1 MVEVVQHFLKI
12 LLFCYKKNK
21 NVIKIKINRLY
32 SLGGVMRINLLFK
45 ITLVAL
51 VLLGLSLRS
60 AVSAGGSDEEVFP
73 PKTLEKLKKN
83 YTSQQKKAKNND
95 GIKAESGV
103 EKASSSDAQNA
114 TSKKDDQENSSSRQK
129 VPEKGESAGN
139 VLEDEPLI
147 ADLTSIIDKD
157 GIGEVNVVWKIS
169 NDGVTYRNIPG
180 ASNQSFTPRQ
190 EHVGKTLRVVLTYLD
205 GQGNLET
212 LISEPTTPVVNVNDK
227 PTGVVRLTGE
237 SAEDSALILDVS
249 DVYDEDGMGPF
260 NFTWQRTSP
269 NTGWENYTEDDTEV
283 LNLRQEHVSYTYRVR
298 VEYIDGFDNRE
309 VIYSNESEAVR
320 NVDDP
325 VLGDVVILGDEKE
338 GEVLEARTESLTD
351 DDGIASI
358 DVAWERSRDGR
369 NWVSLTGE
377 NTKKL
382 NLDQTVVGSQVRV
395 KATLVDRFGVETVLH
410 SQPTRII
417 ENVNNVPIGNVLI
430 RRVSN

>member
-1 MVEVVQHFLKI
+1 
-12 LLFCYKKNK
+12 
-21 NVIKIKINRLY
+21 
-32 SLGGVMRINLLFK
+32 MRINLLLK

-83 YTSQQKKAKNND
+83 YSAKQQKKKNSDAVKGNENSKKSATKDKDGSAASNNND
-95 GIKAESGV
+95 DDNLNSALTNV
-103 EKASSSDAQNA
+103 DRASSTDS
-114 TSKKDDQENSSSRQK
+114 
-129 VPEKGESAGN
+129 

-157 GIGEVNVVWKIS
+157 GIGEVNVVWKLS
-169 NDGVTYRNIPG
+169 NDGSSYRTIPG
-180 ASNQSFTPRQ
+180 ATNQSFTPRQ

-212 LISEPTTPVVNVNDK
+212 LTSAPTTPVVNVNDK

-237 SAEDSALILDVS
+237 SAEDSALILDIS

-320 NVDDP
+320 NIDDP
-325 VLGDVVILGDEKE
+325 VLGDVVIMGEEKE
-338 GEVLEARTESLTD
+338 GAVLEARTESLSD

-417 ENVNNVPIGNVLI
+417 ENVNNVPVGNVLI

>member
-1 MVEVVQHFLKI
+1 
-12 LLFCYKKNK
+12 
-21 NVIKIKINRLY
+21 
-32 SLGGVMRINLLFK
+32 MRINLLLK

-83 YTSQQKKAKNND
+83 YSAKQQKKK
-95 GIKAESGV
+95 
-103 EKASSSDAQNA
+103 SSDAVKGNEKSVKSAAKDKDGSVASNNNDKNDLNSEQ
-114 TSKKDDQENSSSRQK
+114 TSVDRASSTDS
-129 VPEKGESAGN
+129 

-157 GIGEVNVVWKIS
+157 GIGEVNVVWKLS
-169 NDGVTYRNIPG
+169 SDGSSYRTIPG
-180 ASNQSFTPRQ
+180 ATNQSFTPRQ

-212 LISEPTTPVVNVNDK
+212 LTSAPTTPVVNVNDK

-237 SAEDSALILDVS
+237 SAEDSALILDIS

-320 NVDDP
+320 NIDDP
-325 VLGDVVILGDEKE
+325 VLGDVVIMGEEKE
-338 GEVLEARTESLTD
+338 GAVLEARTDSLSD

-417 ENVNNVPIGNVLI
+417 ENVNNVPVGNVLI

>member
-1 MVEVVQHFLKI
+1 
-12 LLFCYKKNK
+12 
-21 NVIKIKINRLY
+21 
-32 SLGGVMRINLLFK
+32 MRINLLFK
-45 ITLVAL
+45 ITTVAL

-83 YTSQQKKAKNND
+83 YSTQQKKTKADTSSENKNKVTNASAEGTKKTASTKSND
-95 GIKAESGV
+95 
-103 EKASSSDAQNA
+103 ASSDLSESNP
-114 TSKKDDQENSSSRQK
+114 K
-129 VPEKGESAGN
+129 KGESTGD

-169 NDGVTYRNIPG
+169 SDGVTYRNIPG
-180 ASNQSFTPRQ
+180 ATNQSFTPRQ

-212 LISEPTTPVVNVNDK
+212 LTSEATTPVVNVNDK

-325 VLGDVVILGDEKE
+325 VLGDVVILGEEKE
-338 GEVLEARTESLTD
+338 GSILEARTDSLTD

-377 NTKKL
+377 NTRSL

-395 KATLVDRFGVETVLH
+395 KATLVDRFGIETVLH

-417 ENVNNVPIGNVLI
+417 ENVNNVPVGNVLI

>member
-1 MVEVVQHFLKI
+1 
-12 LLFCYKKNK
+12 
-21 NVIKIKINRLY
+21 
-32 SLGGVMRINLLFK
+32 MRINLLFK
-45 ITLVAL
+45 ITMVAL
-51 VLLGLSLRS
+51 VLLGLSLKS

-83 YTSQQKKAKNND
+83 YTTQKKKTKTDISEKNSGTTKKSTAK
-95 GIKAESGV
+95 ESN
-103 EKASSSDAQNA
+103 EANSTKKKDTSSSVDQNV
-114 TSKKDDQENSSSRQK
+114 SDRGD
-129 VPEKGESAGN
+129 SAVD

-169 NDGVTYRNIPG
+169 NDGNSYRSIPG
-180 ASNQSFTPRQ
+180 ATNQSFTPRQ

-212 LISEPTTPVVNVNDK
+212 LTSEPTTPVINVNDK

-249 DVYDEDGMGPF
+249 DVFDEDGMGPF

-298 VEYIDGFDNRE
+298 VEYVDGFENRE

-325 VLGDVVILGDEKE
+325 VLGDVVILGEEKE
-338 GEVLEARTESLTD
+338 GAILEARTDSLSD

-377 NTKKL
+377 NTKTL

-395 KATLVDRFGVETVLH
+395 KATLVDRFGIETVLH

-417 ENVNNVPIGNVLI
+417 ENVNNVPVGNVLI

>member
-1 MVEVVQHFLKI
+1 
-12 LLFCYKKNK
+12 
-21 NVIKIKINRLY
+21 
-32 SLGGVMRINLLFK
+32 MRINLLLK

-83 YTSQQKKAKNND
+83 YSAKQQKKKNSDAVKGNENSKKSATKDKDGSAASNNND
-95 GIKAESGV
+95 DDNLNSDQTNV
-103 EKASSSDAQNA
+103 DRASSTD
-114 TSKKDDQENSSSRQK
+114 
-129 VPEKGESAGN
+129 N

-157 GIGEVNVVWKIS
+157 GIGEVNVVWKLS
-169 NDGVTYRNIPG
+169 NDGSSYRTIPG
-180 ASNQSFTPRQ
+180 ATNQSFTPRQ

-212 LISEPTTPVVNVNDK
+212 LTSAPTTPVVNVNDK

-237 SAEDSALILDVS
+237 SAEDSALILDIS

-320 NVDDP
+320 NIDDP
-325 VLGDVVILGDEKE
+325 VLGDVVIMGEEKE
-338 GEVLEARTESLTD
+338 GAVLEARTESLSD

-417 ENVNNVPIGNVLI
+417 ENVNNVPVGNVLI

>member
-1 MVEVVQHFLKI
+1 
-12 LLFCYKKNK
+12 
-21 NVIKIKINRLY
+21 
-32 SLGGVMRINLLFK
+32 MRINLLLK

-83 YTSQQKKAKNND
+83 YSTEQKKSKSNNTETENGKEKSKEKDSKNVSSAKNKEKTSNLDQNSANRGD
-95 GIKAESGV
+95 G
-103 EKASSSDAQNA
+103 
-114 TSKKDDQENSSSRQK
+114 
-129 VPEKGESAGN
+129 AGD

-169 NDGVTYRNIPG
+169 NDGSSYRTIPG
-180 ASNQSFTPRQ
+180 ATNQSFTPRQ
-190 EHVGKTLRVVLTYLD
+190 EHVGRTLRVVLTYLD

-212 LISEPTTPVVNVNDK
+212 LTSAATTPVINVNDK

-260 NFTWQRTSP
+260 NYTWQRTSP

-325 VLGDVVILGDEKE
+325 VLGDVVIMGEEKE
-338 GEVLEARTESLTD
+338 GAVLEARTDSLSD

-377 NTKKL
+377 NTKRL

-417 ENVNNVPIGNVLI
+417 ENVNNVPVGNVLI

>member
-1 MVEVVQHFLKI
+1 
-12 LLFCYKKNK
+12 
-21 NVIKIKINRLY
+21 
-32 SLGGVMRINLLFK
+32 MRINLLLK

-83 YTSQQKKAKNND
+83 YSAKQQEKKNSNAVKGSEKSLKPADKDQDALVADNNNND
-95 GIKAESGV
+95 DNLNSDQTGV
-103 EKASSSDAQNA
+103 DRA
-114 TSKKDDQENSSSRQK
+114 NSTD
-129 VPEKGESAGN
+129 G

-157 GIGEVNVVWKIS
+157 GIGEVNVVWKLS
-169 NDGVTYRNIPG
+169 SDGSSYRTIPG
-180 ASNQSFTPRQ
+180 ATNQSFTPRQ

-205 GQGNLET
+205 GQGNLESLT
-212 LISEPTTPVVNVNDK
+212 SAPTTPVVNVNDK

-237 SAEDSALILDVS
+237 SAEDSAFILDIS

-320 NVDDP
+320 NIDDP
-325 VLGDVVILGDEKE
+325 VLGDVVIMGEEKE
-338 GEVLEARTESLTD
+338 GAVLEARTDSLSD

-395 KATLVDRFGVETVLH
+395 KATLVDRFGIETVLH

-417 ENVNNVPIGNVLI
+417 ENVNNVPVGNVLI

>member
-1 MVEVVQHFLKI
+1 
-12 LLFCYKKNK
+12 
-21 NVIKIKINRLY
+21 
-32 SLGGVMRINLLFK
+32 MRINLLLK

-83 YTSQQKKAKNND
+83 YSAKQQKKKNSDAVKGNENSKKSVTKDKDGSAASNNND
-95 GIKAESGV
+95 DDNLNSDQTNV
-103 EKASSSDAQNA
+103 DRASSTD
-114 TSKKDDQENSSSRQK
+114 
-129 VPEKGESAGN
+129 N

-157 GIGEVNVVWKIS
+157 GIGEVNVVWKLS
-169 NDGVTYRNIPG
+169 NDGSSYRTIPG
-180 ASNQSFTPRQ
+180 ATNQSFTPRQ

-212 LISEPTTPVVNVNDK
+212 LTSAPTTPVVNVNDK

-237 SAEDSALILDVS
+237 SAEDSALILDIS

-320 NVDDP
+320 NIDDP
-325 VLGDVVILGDEKE
+325 VLGDVVIMGEEKE
-338 GEVLEARTESLTD
+338 GAVLEARTDSLSD

-417 ENVNNVPIGNVLI
+417 ENVNNVPVGNVLI

>member
-1 MVEVVQHFLKI
+1 
-12 LLFCYKKNK
+12 
-21 NVIKIKINRLY
+21 
-32 SLGGVMRINLLFK
+32 MRINLLFK
-45 ITLVAL
+45 ITTVAL

-83 YTSQQKKAKNND
+83 YSTQQKKT
-95 GIKAESGV
+95 KADTSTENKSKVTNASAEGTKKTASTKSN
-103 EKASSSDAQNA
+103 EASSDLSESNP
-114 TSKKDDQENSSSRQK
+114 K
-129 VPEKGESAGN
+129 KGESTGD

-180 ASNQSFTPRQ
+180 ATNQSFTPRQ

-212 LISEPTTPVVNVNDK
+212 LTSEPTTPVVNVNDK

-298 VEYIDGFDNRE
+298 VEYIDGFDTRE

-325 VLGDVVILGDEKE
+325 VLGDVVILGEEKE
-338 GEVLEARTESLTD
+338 GSILEARTDSLTD

-358 DVAWERSRDGR
+358 DVSWERSRDGR

-377 NTKKL
+377 NTRSL

-395 KATLVDRFGVETVLH
+395 KATLVDRFGIETVLH

-417 ENVNNVPIGNVLI
+417 ENVNNVPVGNVLI

>member
-1 MVEVVQHFLKI
+1 MRIK
-12 LLFCYKKNK
+12 LL
-21 NVIKIKINRLY
+21 IKIT
-32 SLGGVMRINLLFK
+32 SV
-45 ITLVAL
+45 VL

-83 YTSQQKKAKNND
+83 YSTDQKKSKSTSADN
-95 GIKAESGV
+95 GSGEIKKSEEKESQNLSSAESNNENVSRDQNRADTKNSV
-103 EKASSSDAQNA
+103 ED
-114 TSKKDDQENSSSRQK
+114 
-129 VPEKGESAGN
+129 

-169 NDGVTYRNIPG
+169 NDGSSFRTIPG
-180 ASNQSFTPRQ
+180 ATNQSFTPRQ
-190 EHVGKTLRVVLTYLD
+190 EHVGRTLRVVLTYLD

-212 LISEPTTPVVNVNDK
+212 LTSAPTTPVINVNDK

-325 VLGDVVILGDEKE
+325 VLGDVVILGEEKE
-338 GEVLEARTESLTD
+338 GSVLEARTDSLSD

-395 KATLVDRFGVETVLH
+395 KATLVDRFGIETVLH

-417 ENVNNVPIGNVLI
+417 ENVNNVPSGNVLI

>member
-1 MVEVVQHFLKI
+1 
-12 LLFCYKKNK
+12 
-21 NVIKIKINRLY
+21 
-32 SLGGVMRINLLFK
+32 MRINLLLK
-45 ITLVAL
+45 ITTVAL

-83 YTSQQKKAKNND
+83 YSTQQKKTKSDTASNEKNEVQSASASDN
-95 GIKAESGV
+95 
-103 EKASSSDAQNA
+103 EKTVPS
-114 TSKKDDQENSSSRQK
+114 KDDEKDSNMRESNSTR
-129 VPEKGESAGN
+129 GESTDN

-147 ADLTSIIDKD
+147 ADLTSIIDRD

-180 ASNQSFTPRQ
+180 ATNQSFTPRQ

-212 LISEPTTPVVNVNDK
+212 LTSDATTPVVNVNDK

-260 NFTWQRTSP
+260 NYTWQRTSP

-283 LNLRQEHVSYTYRVR
+283 LNLRQEHVSFTYRVR
-298 VEYIDGFDNRE
+298 VEYVDGFDNRE

-325 VLGDVVILGDEKE
+325 VLGDVVIVGEEKE
-338 GEVLEARTESLTD
+338 GARLEARTDSLSD

-377 NTKKL
+377 NTKNLK
-382 NLDQTVVGSQVRV
+382 LDQTVVGSQVRV

-417 ENVNNVPIGNVLI
+417 ENVNNVPVGNVLI

>member
-1 MVEVVQHFLKI
+1 MRIKLLLKI
-12 LLFCYKKNK
+12 TS
-21 NVIKIKINRLY
+21 V
-32 SLGGVMRINLLFK
+32 V
-45 ITLVAL
+45 L

-83 YTSQQKKAKNND
+83 FSTQQKKSNSTSADNGNGEVKKSEEKKSQNLSSATNNKKD
-95 GIKAESGV
+95 S
-103 EKASSSDAQNA
+103 SRDQNSSD
-114 TSKKDDQENSSSRQK
+114 T
-129 VPEKGESAGN
+129 GN
-139 VLEDEPLI
+139 NVGDVLEDEPLI

-169 NDGVTYRNIPG
+169 NDGKSYRTIPG
-180 ASNQSFTPRQ
+180 ATNQSFTPRQ
-190 EHVGKTLRVVLTYLD
+190 EHVGRTLRVVLTYLD

-212 LISEPTTPVVNVNDK
+212 LTSAPTTPVINVNDK

-325 VLGDVVILGDEKE
+325 VLGDVVILGEEKE
-338 GEVLEARTESLTD
+338 GSVLEARTDSLSD

-417 ENVNNVPIGNVLI
+417 ENVNNVPSGNVLI

>member
-1 MVEVVQHFLKI
+1 MDP
-12 LLFCYKKNK
+12 
-21 NVIKIKINRLY
+21 
-32 SLGGVMRINLLFK
+32 LGGVMRINLLLK
-45 ITLVAL
+45 ITLVAF
-51 VLLGLSLRS
+51 VLLGLSLKS

-83 YTSQQKKAKNND
+83 YSAKQQKKKNSDAVKGNENSKKSATKDKDGSAASNNND
-95 GIKAESGV
+95 DDNLNSDQTNV
-103 EKASSSDAQNA
+103 DRASSTDS
-114 TSKKDDQENSSSRQK
+114 
-129 VPEKGESAGN
+129 

-157 GIGEVNVVWKIS
+157 GIGEVNVVWKLS
-169 NDGVTYRNIPG
+169 NDGSSYRTIPG
-180 ASNQSFTPRQ
+180 ATNQSFTPRQ

-212 LISEPTTPVVNVNDK
+212 LTSAPTTPVVNVNDK

-237 SAEDSALILDVS
+237 SAEDSALILDIS

-325 VLGDVVILGDEKE
+325 VLGDVVIMGEEKE
-338 GEVLEARTESLTD
+338 GAVLEARTESLSD

-382 NLDQTVVGSQVRV
+382 NLDQMVVGSQVRV

-417 ENVNNVPIGNVLI
+417 ENVNNVPVGNVLI

>member
-1 MVEVVQHFLKI
+1 
-12 LLFCYKKNK
+12 
-21 NVIKIKINRLY
+21 
-32 SLGGVMRINLLFK
+32 
-45 ITLVAL
+45 

-83 YTSQQKKAKNND
+83 YSTEQKKSKSTSANNGNGEVKKSEEKEAQKLSSAKNN
-95 GIKAESGV
+95 E
-103 EKASSSDAQNA
+103 ENASRDQNSA
-114 TSKKDDQENSSSRQK
+114 DTGNS
-129 VPEKGESAGN
+129 VGD

-169 NDGVTYRNIPG
+169 NDGNAYRTIPG
-180 ASNQSFTPRQ
+180 ATNQSFTPRQ
-190 EHVGKTLRVVLTYLD
+190 EHVGRTLRVVLTYLD

-212 LISEPTTPVVNVNDK
+212 LVSAPTSPVVNVNDK

-260 NFTWQRTSP
+260 NYTWQRTSP

-325 VLGDVVILGDEKE
+325 VLGDVVIIGEEKE
-338 GEVLEARTESLTD
+338 GSVLEARTDSLSD

-395 KATLVDRFGVETVLH
+395 KATLVDRFGIETVLH

-417 ENVNNVPIGNVLI
+417 ENVNNVPSGNVLI

>member
-1 MVEVVQHFLKI
+1 
-12 LLFCYKKNK
+12 
-21 NVIKIKINRLY
+21 
-32 SLGGVMRINLLFK
+32 MRINLLLK

-83 YTSQQKKAKNND
+83 YSAEQQKKKNSDAVKGNENSKKSATKDKDGSATSNNND
-95 GIKAESGV
+95 DDNLNSALTNV
-103 EKASSSDAQNA
+103 DRASSTDS
-114 TSKKDDQENSSSRQK
+114 
-129 VPEKGESAGN
+129 

-157 GIGEVNVVWKIS
+157 GIGEVNVVWKLS
-169 NDGVTYRNIPG
+169 NDGSSYRTIPG
-180 ASNQSFTPRQ
+180 ATNQSFTPRQ

-212 LISEPTTPVVNVNDK
+212 LTSAPTTPVVNVNDK

-237 SAEDSALILDVS
+237 SAEDSALILDIS

-320 NVDDP
+320 NIDDP
-325 VLGDVVILGDEKE
+325 VLGDVVIMGEEKE
-338 GEVLEARTESLTD
+338 GAVLEARTESLSD

-382 NLDQTVVGSQVRV
+382 NLDQMVVGSQVRV

-417 ENVNNVPIGNVLI
+417 ENVNNVPVGNVLI

>member
-1 MVEVVQHFLKI
+1 
-12 LLFCYKKNK
+12 
-21 NVIKIKINRLY
+21 
-32 SLGGVMRINLLFK
+32 MRINLFLK
-45 ITLVAL
+45 ITLVAF

-83 YTSQQKKAKNND
+83 YSSQQKK
-95 GIKAESGV
+95 IKSDSAERG
-103 EKASSSDAQNA
+103 SS
-114 TSKKDDQENSSSRQK
+114 KPENSSIK
-129 VPEKGESAGN
+129 EKDGLAADKKAKNSGSDQSGAEESANIGG

-157 GIGEVNVVWKIS
+157 GIGEVNVVWKLS
-169 NDGVTYRNIPG
+169 NDGSSYRTIPG
-180 ASNQSFTPRQ
+180 ATNQSFTPRQ

-212 LISEPTTPVVNVNDK
+212 LTSAPTTPVVNVNDK

-237 SAEDSALILDVS
+237 SAEDSALILDIS

-325 VLGDVVILGDEKE
+325 VLGDVVIMGEEKE
-338 GEVLEARTESLTD
+338 GATLEARTDSLSD

-358 DVAWERSRDGR
+358 GVAWERSRDGR
-369 NWVSLTGE
+369 NWVSLSGE
-377 NTKKL
+377 NTKNL

-395 KATLVDRFGVETVLH
+395 KATLVDRFGIETVLH

-417 ENVNNVPIGNVLI
+417 ENVNNVPVGNVLI

>member
-1 MVEVVQHFLKI
+1 
-12 LLFCYKKNK
+12 
-21 NVIKIKINRLY
+21 
-32 SLGGVMRINLLFK
+32 MRINLLFK
-45 ITLVAL
+45 ITTVAL

-83 YTSQQKKAKNND
+83 YSTQQKKTKADTSSENKNKVTNAS
-95 GIKAESGV
+95 AEGTKKTASTKSN
-103 EKASSSDAQNA
+103 EASSDLSES
-114 TSKKDDQENSSSRQK
+114 TPK
-129 VPEKGESAGN
+129 KGESTGD

-157 GIGEVNVVWKIS
+157 GIGEVNDVWKIS
-169 NDGVTYRNIPG
+169 SDGVTYRNIPG
-180 ASNQSFTPRQ
+180 ATNQSFTPRQ

-212 LISEPTTPVVNVNDK
+212 LTSEATTPVVNVNDK

-298 VEYIDGFDNRE
+298 VEYIDGFDTRE

-325 VLGDVVILGDEKE
+325 VLGDVVILGEEKE
-338 GEVLEARTESLTD
+338 GSILEARTDSLTD

-377 NTKKL
+377 NTRNL

-395 KATLVDRFGVETVLH
+395 KATLVDRFGIETVLH

-417 ENVNNVPIGNVLI
+417 ENVNNVPVGNVLI

>member
-1 MVEVVQHFLKI
+1 MRIK
-12 LLFCYKKNK
+12 LL
-21 NVIKIKINRLY
+21 IKIT
-32 SLGGVMRINLLFK
+32 SV
-45 ITLVAL
+45 VL

-83 YTSQQKKAKNND
+83 YSTQQKKSKSTGADNGNGEVK
-95 GIKAESGV
+95 KSEE
-103 EKASSSDAQNA
+103 EKSQ
-114 TSKKDDQENSSSRQK
+114 NSSTAASNKKNSSRDQNR
-129 VPEKGESAGN
+129 SDTGN
-139 VLEDEPLI
+139 NVGDVLEDEPLI

-169 NDGVTYRNIPG
+169 NDGKSYRTIPG
-180 ASNQSFTPRQ
+180 ATNQSFTPRQ
-190 EHVGKTLRVVLTYLD
+190 EHVGRTLRVVLTYLD

-212 LISEPTTPVVNVNDK
+212 LTSAPTTPVINVNDK

-325 VLGDVVILGDEKE
+325 VLGDVVILGEEKE
-338 GEVLEARTESLTD
+338 GSVLEARTDSLSD

-417 ENVNNVPIGNVLI
+417 ENVNNVPSGNVLI

>member
-1 MVEVVQHFLKI
+1 
-12 LLFCYKKNK
+12 
-21 NVIKIKINRLY
+21 
-32 SLGGVMRINLLFK
+32 MRINLLLK

-83 YTSQQKKAKNND
+83 YSAKQQKKKNSGAVKDIKNSTKSATKDKDGSVASNNND
-95 GIKAESGV
+95 EDDLNSDQTSV
-103 EKASSSDAQNA
+103 DRASSTD
-114 TSKKDDQENSSSRQK
+114 
-129 VPEKGESAGN
+129 G

-157 GIGEVNVVWKIS
+157 GIGEVNVVWKLS
-169 NDGVTYRNIPG
+169 SDGSSYRTIPG
-180 ASNQSFTPRQ
+180 ATNQSFTPRQ

-212 LISEPTTPVVNVNDK
+212 LTSAPTTPVVNVNDK

-237 SAEDSALILDVS
+237 SAEDSALILDIS

-320 NVDDP
+320 NIDDP
-325 VLGDVVILGDEKE
+325 VLGDVVIMGEEKE
-338 GEVLEARTESLTD
+338 GAVLEARTDSLSD

-417 ENVNNVPIGNVLI
+417 ENVNNVPVGNVLI

>member
-1 MVEVVQHFLKI
+1 MRFNLLLKI
-12 LLFCYKKNK
+12 T
-21 NVIKIKINRLY
+21 
-32 SLGGVMRINLLFK
+32 S
-45 ITLVAL
+45 VAL

-83 YTSQQKKAKNND
+83 YSTQQQKTK
-95 GIKAESGV
+95 
-103 EKASSSDAQNA
+103 SSSAEKNTKETVKSDVQ
-114 TSKKDDQENSSSRQK
+114 D
-129 VPEKGESAGN
+129 KGESAATNNNKDEKPKSDQTAVDRASSVGS

-157 GIGEVNVVWKIS
+157 GIGEVNVVWKLS
-169 NDGVTYRNIPG
+169 NDGSSYRTIPG
-180 ASNQSFTPRQ
+180 ATNQSFTPRQ

-212 LISEPTTPVVNVNDK
+212 LTSAPTTPVVNVNDK

-237 SAEDSALILDVS
+237 SAEDSALILDIS

-325 VLGDVVILGDEKE
+325 VLGDVVIMGEEKE
-338 GEVLEARTESLTD
+338 GSILEARTDSLSD

-417 ENVNNVPIGNVLI
+417 ENVNNVPVGNVLI

>member
-1 MVEVVQHFLKI
+1 
-12 LLFCYKKNK
+12 
-21 NVIKIKINRLY
+21 
-32 SLGGVMRINLLFK
+32 MRINLLFK
-45 ITLVAL
+45 ITTVAL

-83 YTSQQKKAKNND
+83 YSTQQKKTKADTSSENKN
-95 GIKAESGV
+95 KVTSASAEDTKKTASTKSN
-103 EKASSSDAQNA
+103 EASSDLSESNP
-114 TSKKDDQENSSSRQK
+114 K
-129 VPEKGESAGN
+129 KGESTGD

-169 NDGVTYRNIPG
+169 SDGVTYRNIPG
-180 ASNQSFTPRQ
+180 ATNQSFTPRQ

-212 LISEPTTPVVNVNDK
+212 LTSEATTPVVNVNDK

-298 VEYIDGFDNRE
+298 VEYIDGFDTRE

-325 VLGDVVILGDEKE
+325 VLGDVVILGEEKE
-338 GEVLEARTESLTD
+338 GSILEARTDSLTD

-377 NTKKL
+377 NTRSL

-395 KATLVDRFGVETVLH
+395 KATLVDRFGIETVLH

-417 ENVNNVPIGNVLI
+417 ENVNNVPVGNVLI

>member
-1 MVEVVQHFLKI
+1 
-12 LLFCYKKNK
+12 
-21 NVIKIKINRLY
+21 
-32 SLGGVMRINLLFK
+32 MRINLLFK
-45 ITLVAL
+45 ITTVAL

-83 YTSQQKKAKNND
+83 YSTQQKKTKADTGSENKNKVTNAS
-95 GIKAESGV
+95 AEGTKKTASTKSN
-103 EKASSSDAQNA
+103 EASSDLSESNP
-114 TSKKDDQENSSSRQK
+114 K
-129 VPEKGESAGN
+129 KGESTGD

-169 NDGVTYRNIPG
+169 SDGVTYRNIPG
-180 ASNQSFTPRQ
+180 ATNQSFTPRQ

-212 LISEPTTPVVNVNDK
+212 LTSEATTPVVNVNDK

-260 NFTWQRTSP
+260 NLTWQRTSP

-298 VEYIDGFDNRE
+298 VEYIDGFDTRE

-325 VLGDVVILGDEKE
+325 VLGDVVILGEEKE
-338 GEVLEARTESLTD
+338 GSILEARTDSLTD

-377 NTKKL
+377 NTRSL

-395 KATLVDRFGVETVLH
+395 KATLVDRFGIETVLH

-417 ENVNNVPIGNVLI
+417 ENVNNVPVGNVLI

>member
-1 MVEVVQHFLKI
+1 
-12 LLFCYKKNK
+12 
-21 NVIKIKINRLY
+21 
-32 SLGGVMRINLLFK
+32 MRINLLLK

-83 YTSQQKKAKNND
+83 YSAKQQKKKNSDAVKGNENSKKSATKDKDGSAASNNND
-95 GIKAESGV
+95 DDNLNSDQTNV
-103 EKASSSDAQNA
+103 DRASSTGD
-114 TSKKDDQENSSSRQK
+114 
-129 VPEKGESAGN
+129 

-157 GIGEVNVVWKIS
+157 GIGEVNVVWKLS
-169 NDGVTYRNIPG
+169 NDGSSYRTIPG
-180 ASNQSFTPRQ
+180 ATNQSFTPRQ

-212 LISEPTTPVVNVNDK
+212 LTSAATTPVVNVNDK

-237 SAEDSALILDVS
+237 SAEDSALILDIS

-320 NVDDP
+320 NIDDP
-325 VLGDVVILGDEKE
+325 VLGDVVIMGEEKE
-338 GEVLEARTESLTD
+338 GAVLEARTDSLSD

-417 ENVNNVPIGNVLI
+417 ENVNNVPVGNVLI

>member
-1 MVEVVQHFLKI
+1 
-12 LLFCYKKNK
+12 
-21 NVIKIKINRLY
+21 
-32 SLGGVMRINLLFK
+32 MRINLLFK
-45 ITLVAL
+45 ITTVAL

-83 YTSQQKKAKNND
+83 YSTQQKKT
-95 GIKAESGV
+95 KADTSTENKSKVTNASAEGTKKTASTKSN
-103 EKASSSDAQNA
+103 EASSDLSESNP
-114 TSKKDDQENSSSRQK
+114 K
-129 VPEKGESAGN
+129 KGESTGD

-169 NDGVTYRNIPG
+169 SDGVTYRNIPG
-180 ASNQSFTPRQ
+180 ATNQSFTPRQ

-212 LISEPTTPVVNVNDK
+212 LTSEATTPVVNVNDK

-298 VEYIDGFDNRE
+298 VEYIDGFDTRE

-325 VLGDVVILGDEKE
+325 VLGDVVILGEEKE
-338 GEVLEARTESLTD
+338 GSILEARTDSLTD

-377 NTKKL
+377 NTRSL

-395 KATLVDRFGVETVLH
+395 KATLVDRFGIETVLH

-417 ENVNNVPIGNVLI
+417 ENVNNVPVGNVLI

>member
-1 MVEVVQHFLKI
+1 
-12 LLFCYKKNK
+12 
-21 NVIKIKINRLY
+21 
-32 SLGGVMRINLLFK
+32 MRINLLIK
-45 ITLVAL
+45 ITSV
-51 VLLGLSLRS
+51 VLLLLALSLRS

-83 YTSQQKKAKNND
+83 YSTEQKKSKGD
-95 GIKAESGV
+95 
-103 EKASSSDAQNA
+103 SSDNENRDVKKSEEKESQNLSA
-114 TSKKDDQENSSSRQK
+114 TKNEENNSSRDQNDT
-129 VPEKGESAGN
+129 GRGN
-139 VLEDEPLI
+139 SVGDVLEDEPLI
-147 ADLTSIIDKD
+147 EDLTSIIDKD

-169 NDGVTYRNIPG
+169 NDGSSYRTIPG
-180 ASNQSFTPRQ
+180 ATNQSFTPRQ
-190 EHVGKTLRVVLTYLD
+190 EHVGRTLRVVLTYLD

-212 LISEPTTPVVNVNDK
+212 LISEPTTPVINVNDK

-260 NFTWQRTSP
+260 NYTWQRTSP

-325 VLGDVVILGDEKE
+325 VLGDVVILGEEKE
-338 GEVLEARTESLTD
+338 GSVLQARTDSLSD

-417 ENVNNVPIGNVLI
+417 ENVNNVPSGNVLI

>member
-1 MVEVVQHFLKI
+1 
-12 LLFCYKKNK
+12 
-21 NVIKIKINRLY
+21 
-32 SLGGVMRINLLFK
+32 MRINLLLK

-83 YTSQQKKAKNND
+83 YSAKQQKKNKSGAVKSSENSKKSVTKDKDGSAASNNND
-95 GIKAESGV
+95 DDNLNSDQTSV
-103 EKASSSDAQNA
+103 DRASSTD
-114 TSKKDDQENSSSRQK
+114 
-129 VPEKGESAGN
+129 N

-157 GIGEVNVVWKIS
+157 GIGEVNVVWKLS
-169 NDGVTYRNIPG
+169 NDGSSYRTIPG
-180 ASNQSFTPRQ
+180 ATNQSFTPRQ

-212 LISEPTTPVVNVNDK
+212 LTSAPTTPVVNVNDK

-237 SAEDSALILDVS
+237 SAEDSALILDIS

-320 NVDDP
+320 NIDDP
-325 VLGDVVILGDEKE
+325 VLGDVVIMGEEKE
-338 GEVLEARTESLTD
+338 GAVLEARTESLSD

-417 ENVNNVPIGNVLI
+417 ENVNNVPVGNVLI

>member
-1 MVEVVQHFLKI
+1 MRIK
-12 LLFCYKKNK
+12 LL
-21 NVIKIKINRLY
+21 IKIT
-32 SLGGVMRINLLFK
+32 SV
-45 ITLVAL
+45 VL

-83 YTSQQKKAKNND
+83 YSTEQKKSKSTSADDGNGGVKKPEEKKSKNL
-95 GIKAESGV
+95 
-103 EKASSSDAQNA
+103 ASSENNKENASKDQNRA
-114 TSKKDDQENSSSRQK
+114 DTENS
-129 VPEKGESAGN
+129 VGD

-169 NDGVTYRNIPG
+169 NDGNSYRTIPG
-180 ASNQSFTPRQ
+180 ATNQSFTPRQ
-190 EHVGKTLRVVLTYLD
+190 EHVGRTLRVVLTYLD

-212 LISEPTTPVVNVNDK
+212 LISAPTTPVINVNDK

-260 NFTWQRTSP
+260 NYTWQRTSP

-325 VLGDVVILGDEKE
+325 VLGDVVILGEEKE
-338 GEVLEARTESLTD
+338 GSVLEARTDSLSD

-395 KATLVDRFGVETVLH
+395 KATLVDRFGIETVLH

-417 ENVNNVPIGNVLI
+417 ENVNNVPVGNVLI

>member
-1 MVEVVQHFLKI
+1 
-12 LLFCYKKNK
+12 
-21 NVIKIKINRLY
+21 
-32 SLGGVMRINLLFK
+32 MRINLLFK
-45 ITLVAL
+45 ITTVAL

-83 YTSQQKKAKNND
+83 YSTQQKKTKADTGSENKNKVTNAS
-95 GIKAESGV
+95 AEGT
-103 EKASSSDAQNA
+103 KKTASTKSNEASPDLSESSP
-114 TSKKDDQENSSSRQK
+114 KKR
-129 VPEKGESAGN
+129 ESTGD

-169 NDGVTYRNIPG
+169 SDGVTYRNIPG
-180 ASNQSFTPRQ
+180 ATNQSFTPRQ

-212 LISEPTTPVVNVNDK
+212 LTSEATTPVINVNDK

-260 NFTWQRTSP
+260 NLTWQRTSP

-298 VEYIDGFDNRE
+298 VEYIDGFDTRE

-325 VLGDVVILGDEKE
+325 VLGDVVILGEEKE
-338 GEVLEARTESLTD
+338 GSILEARTDSLTD

-377 NTKKL
+377 NTRSL

-395 KATLVDRFGVETVLH
+395 KATLVDRFGIETVLH

-417 ENVNNVPIGNVLI
+417 ENVNNVPVGNVLI

>member
-1 MVEVVQHFLKI
+1 
-12 LLFCYKKNK
+12 
-21 NVIKIKINRLY
+21 
-32 SLGGVMRINLLFK
+32 MRINLLLK
-45 ITLVAL
+45 ITLVVL

-83 YTSQQKKAKNND
+83 YTTEQKKTKTDSEVRD
-95 GIKAESGV
+95 GGDARKSIAEDD
-103 EKASSSDAQNA
+103 KDTT
-114 TSKKDDQENSSSRQK
+114 TSKNKEKNSGSDQKRAE
-129 VPEKGESAGN
+129 EGDSAGD

-169 NDGVTYRNIPG
+169 NDGNTYRNIPG
-180 ASNQSFTPRQ
+180 ATNQSFTPRQ

-212 LISEPTTPVVNVNDK
+212 LTSAATTPVINVNDK

-325 VLGDVVILGDEKE
+325 VLGDVVIIGEEKE
-338 GEVLEARTESLTD
+338 GAVLEARTDSLSD

-377 NTKKL
+377 NTRRL
-382 NLDQTVVGSQVRV
+382 NLDQTVVGSQVRI

-417 ENVNNVPIGNVLI
+417 ENVNNVPVGNVLI

>member
-1 MVEVVQHFLKI
+1 MRIK
-12 LLFCYKKNK
+12 LL
-21 NVIKIKINRLY
+21 IKIT
-32 SLGGVMRINLLFK
+32 SV
-45 ITLVAL
+45 VL

-83 YTSQQKKAKNND
+83 YSTEQKKSKGDSTDNGNREVKKSEQKESQNLSSTKN
-95 GIKAESGV
+95 E
-103 EKASSSDAQNA
+103 EK
-114 TSKKDDQENSSSRQK
+114 NSSRDQNSTDT
-129 VPEKGESAGN
+129 GN
-139 VLEDEPLI
+139 SVGDVLEDEPLI

-169 NDGVTYRNIPG
+169 NDGSSFRTIPG
-180 ASNQSFTPRQ
+180 ATNQSFTPRQ
-190 EHVGKTLRVVLTYLD
+190 EHVGRTLRVVLTYLD

-212 LISEPTTPVVNVNDK
+212 LVSAPTSPVVNVNDK

-260 NFTWQRTSP
+260 NYTWQRTSP

-325 VLGDVVILGDEKE
+325 VLGDVVIIGEEKE
-338 GEVLEARTESLTD
+338 GSVLEARTDSLSD

-395 KATLVDRFGVETVLH
+395 KATLVDRFGIETVLH

>member
-1 MVEVVQHFLKI
+1 
-12 LLFCYKKNK
+12 
-21 NVIKIKINRLY
+21 
-32 SLGGVMRINLLFK
+32 MRINLLLK
-45 ITLVAL
+45 ITIVAL

-83 YTSQQKKAKNND
+83 YSTQQNKTKSDISSKDKN
-95 GIKAESGV
+95 SV
-103 EKASSSDAQNA
+103 QNA
-114 TSKKDDQENSSSRQK
+114 SAKDSDNTTSTERDEKNTNSSENNSNVGQST
-129 VPEKGESAGN
+129 VD

-169 NDGVTYRNIPG
+169 NDGTVYRNIPG
-180 ASNQSFTPRQ
+180 ATNQSFTPRQ

-212 LISEPTTPVVNVNDK
+212 LTSEPTTPVVNVNDK

-237 SAEDSALILDVS
+237 SSEDSALILDVS

-283 LNLRQEHVSYTYRVR
+283 LNLRQEHVSFTYRVR

-325 VLGDVVILGDEKE
+325 VLGDVVILGEEKE
-338 GEVLEARTESLTD
+338 GAILEARTDSLSD

-395 KATLVDRFGVETVLH
+395 KATLVDKFGIETVLH

-417 ENVNNVPIGNVLI
+417 ENVNNVPVGNVLI

>member
-1 MVEVVQHFLKI
+1 
-12 LLFCYKKNK
+12 
-21 NVIKIKINRLY
+21 
-32 SLGGVMRINLLFK
+32 MRINLLLK

-83 YTSQQKKAKNND
+83 YSAKQEKKENSDAVKGNENSKKSVTKDKDGSAASNNND
-95 GIKAESGV
+95 DDYLNSDQTSV
-103 EKASSSDAQNA
+103 DRASSTDS
-114 TSKKDDQENSSSRQK
+114 
-129 VPEKGESAGN
+129 

-157 GIGEVNVVWKIS
+157 GIGEVNVVWKLS
-169 NDGVTYRNIPG
+169 NDGSSYRTIPG
-180 ASNQSFTPRQ
+180 ATNQSFTPRQ

-212 LISEPTTPVVNVNDK
+212 LTSAPTTPVVNVNDK

-237 SAEDSALILDVS
+237 SAEDSALILDIS

-320 NVDDP
+320 NIDDP
-325 VLGDVVILGDEKE
+325 VLGDVVIMGEEKE
-338 GEVLEARTESLTD
+338 GAVLEARTESLSD

-417 ENVNNVPIGNVLI
+417 ENVNNVPVGNVLI

>member
-1 MVEVVQHFLKI
+1 MV
-12 LLFCYKKNK
+12 
-21 NVIKIKINRLY
+21 KIKEFTDTIL
-32 SLGGVMRINLLFK
+32 LGGVMRINLLLK

-83 YTSQQKKAKNND
+83 YSAKQQKKKNSDAVKGNENSKKSVTKDKDGSAASNNND
-95 GIKAESGV
+95 DDNLNSDQTNV
-103 EKASSSDAQNA
+103 DRASSTD
-114 TSKKDDQENSSSRQK
+114 
-129 VPEKGESAGN
+129 N

-157 GIGEVNVVWKIS
+157 GIGEVNVVWKLS
-169 NDGVTYRNIPG
+169 NDGSSYRTIPG
-180 ASNQSFTPRQ
+180 ATNQSFTPRQ

-212 LISEPTTPVVNVNDK
+212 LTSAPTTPVVNVNDK

-237 SAEDSALILDVS
+237 SAEDSALILDIS

-320 NVDDP
+320 NIDDP
-325 VLGDVVILGDEKE
+325 VLGDVVIMGEEKE
-338 GEVLEARTESLTD
+338 GAVLEARTESLSD

-417 ENVNNVPIGNVLI
+417 ENVNNVPVGNVLI

>member
-1 MVEVVQHFLKI
+1 MRIK
-12 LLFCYKKNK
+12 LL
-21 NVIKIKINRLY
+21 IKIT
-32 SLGGVMRINLLFK
+32 SV
-45 ITLVAL
+45 VL

-73 PKTLEKLKKN
+73 AKTLEKLKKN
-83 YTSQQKKAKNND
+83 YSTEQKKSKSTSADNGNGDTKKSEEKKSQNLSSAENNKD
-95 GIKAESGV
+95 NES
-103 EKASSSDAQNA
+103 KDQNRA
-114 TSKKDDQENSSSRQK
+114 DTGNS
-129 VPEKGESAGN
+129 VGN

-169 NDGVTYRNIPG
+169 NDGNSYRTIPG
-180 ASNQSFTPRQ
+180 ATNQSFTPRQ
-190 EHVGKTLRVVLTYLD
+190 EHVGRTLRVVLTYLD

-212 LISEPTTPVVNVNDK
+212 LISAPTTPVINVNDK

-260 NFTWQRTSP
+260 NYTWQRTSP

-325 VLGDVVILGDEKE
+325 VLGDVVILGEEKE
-338 GEVLEARTESLTD
+338 GSVLEARTDSLSD

-395 KATLVDRFGVETVLH
+395 KATLVDRFGIETVLH

>member
-1 MVEVVQHFLKI
+1 
-12 LLFCYKKNK
+12 
-21 NVIKIKINRLY
+21 
-32 SLGGVMRINLLFK
+32 MRINLLLK
-45 ITLVAL
+45 ITTVAL

-83 YTSQQKKAKNND
+83 YSTQQKKTKSDTSSEDKNKVTNAS
-95 GIKAESGV
+95 AEGTKKTASTKSN
-103 EKASSSDAQNA
+103 EASSDLSESNP
-114 TSKKDDQENSSSRQK
+114 K
-129 VPEKGESAGN
+129 KGESTGD

-169 NDGVTYRNIPG
+169 SDGVTYRNIPG
-180 ASNQSFTPRQ
+180 ATNQSFTPRQ

-212 LISEPTTPVVNVNDK
+212 LTSEATTPVVNVNDK

-325 VLGDVVILGDEKE
+325 VLGDVVILGEEKE
-338 GEVLEARTESLTD
+338 GSILEARTESLTD

-377 NTKKL
+377 NTKSL

-417 ENVNNVPIGNVLI
+417 ENVNNVPVGNVLI

>member
-1 MVEVVQHFLKI
+1 MS
-12 LLFCYKKNK
+12 
-21 NVIKIKINRLY
+21 IKSN
-32 SLGGVMRINLLFK
+32 SLGGLMRLNLLLK

-73 PKTLEKLKKN
+73 PKTLEKLKKKYSTN
-83 YTSQQKKAKNND
+83 QQKIKS
-95 GIKAESGV
+95 GIA
-103 EKASSSDAQNA
+103 
-114 TSKKDDQENSSSRQK
+114 
-129 VPEKGESAGN
+129 EKGSEKSVKPAVKDKGELAASDKN
-139 VLEDEPLI
+139 KVDKLDSDQTAVDRTSSTDGVLEDEPLI

-157 GIGEVNVVWKIS
+157 GIGEVNVVWKLS
-169 NDGVTYRNIPG
+169 NDGSSYRTIPG
-180 ASNQSFTPRQ
+180 ATNQSFTPRQ

-212 LISEPTTPVVNVNDK
+212 LTSDPTTPVVNVNDK

-237 SAEDSALILDVS
+237 SAEDSALILDIS

-325 VLGDVVILGDEKE
+325 VLGDVVIMGDEKE
-338 GEVLEARTESLTD
+338 GEILEARTDSLSD

-417 ENVNNVPIGNVLI
+417 ENVNNVPVGNVLI

>member
-1 MVEVVQHFLKI
+1 MRIKLLLKI
-12 LLFCYKKNK
+12 TS
-21 NVIKIKINRLY
+21 V
-32 SLGGVMRINLLFK
+32 V
-45 ITLVAL
+45 L

-83 YTSQQKKAKNND
+83 YSTQQNKSKSTSADKGNGEVKKSEDEKHQNLSSAANNKKNSSRDQN
-95 GIKAESGV
+95 
-103 EKASSSDAQNA
+103 SSDA
-114 TSKKDDQENSSSRQK
+114 ENN
-129 VPEKGESAGN
+129 VGD

-169 NDGVTYRNIPG
+169 NDGKSYRTIPG
-180 ASNQSFTPRQ
+180 ATNQSFTPRQ
-190 EHVGKTLRVVLTYLD
+190 EHVGRTLRVVLTYLD

-212 LISEPTTPVVNVNDK
+212 LTSAPTTPVINVNDK

-325 VLGDVVILGDEKE
+325 VLGDVVILGEEKE
-338 GEVLEARTESLTD
+338 GSVLEARTDSLTD

-377 NTKKL
+377 NTKRL

-395 KATLVDRFGVETVLH
+395 KATLVDRFGIETVLH

-417 ENVNNVPIGNVLI
+417 ENVNNVPSGNVLI

>member
-1 MVEVVQHFLKI
+1 
-12 LLFCYKKNK
+12 
-21 NVIKIKINRLY
+21 
-32 SLGGVMRINLLFK
+32 MRINLLFK
-45 ITLVAL
+45 ITTVAL

-83 YTSQQKKAKNND
+83 YSTQQKKT
-95 GIKAESGV
+95 KA
-103 EKASSSDAQNA
+103 A
-114 TSKKDDQENSSSRQK
+114 TSSENKNKATNASAEGTKKTASTKSNETRSDLSESNSK
-129 VPEKGESAGN
+129 KGESTGD

-169 NDGVTYRNIPG
+169 SDGVTYRNIPG
-180 ASNQSFTPRQ
+180 ATNQSFTPRQ

-212 LISEPTTPVVNVNDK
+212 LTSEATTPVVNVNDK

-298 VEYIDGFDNRE
+298 VEYIDGFDTRE

-325 VLGDVVILGDEKE
+325 VLGDVVILGEEKE
-338 GEVLEARTESLTD
+338 GSILEARTDSLTD

-377 NTKKL
+377 NTRSL

-395 KATLVDRFGVETVLH
+395 KATLVDRFGIETVLH

-417 ENVNNVPIGNVLI
+417 ENVNNVPVGNVLI